1 MDINE
6 RSYTQTFWL
15 TFIRDTFGIINPED
29 YVDFEKRVDI
39 EHAKFIDAYIPSTG
53 TIIEQKS
60 PGKNLD
66 DAFTQA
72 KNYYDWLPFSQR
84 GRYIITCDF
93 DTLHIHDMEEPTK
106 PPEIIPVKDATKD
119 NLSFLLTPGETLP
132 LEVAVSVKAG
142 RLAKSLYD
150 SMLDSLGK
158 VAKEQSYDKDKYTKA
173 RDNINVF
180 CVRLVFLLYAEDSG
194 LFGKKQFQ
202 HYLEAHKDSARSA
215 LRELFT
221 VLNQKPEEREPFL
234 SGELKDFPHVNGGLF
249 RDKVDFPQLSADE
262 LAIILRDMAEGFN
275 WSGISP
281 TIFGAIFEATINDE
295 TRKEGGI
302 HYTST
307 VSIHKLIDP
316 LFLDELNADLSLI
329 LSEPQSDAR
338 TQKLLA
344 FQDRLAAL
352 RFLDP
357 ACGSGNFLTESFIHL
372 RRLEIKLLAAIPE
385 ASKRNVKVSITQ
397 FHGIEAHN
405 FAVNIARTALWI
417 SDHQMWKE
425 TQPITT
431 AQEPPLPL
439 KDYHHIKEGSAMA
452 ELPDEGW
459 MLGGWKIP
467 HDDMLYIMGNPP
479 FIGRAKQTPGQKKE
493 VQDIFG
499 NGEIDYLSCW
509 FAKASEYVQDKRTKA
524 AFVATNSLVQGE
536 QVAYV
541 FKPLRDRWGIKIDFA
556 HQPFVWKNELPDPK
570 KMAHVHVAVVCIST
584 CPPEKRRLYSSD
596 GTCRL
601 VDNINFYL
609 AEGPD
614 EDIAERTSRPICPG
628 APAMT
633 AGNMPADGGNLIING
648 SDYDGFIKRE
658 PRAAKYI
665 KRLVGGNEFINNIP
679 RWCLWLVGA
688 DPDEI
693 RSMPMVYKRVK
704 DCKEFRRKSSQP
716 RLADTPH
723 LFREQ
728 MNPAHYVAFP
738 QVSSEN
744 RYYIPVG
751 WLDDSVI
758 PSSQLRIIPD
768 ATLYDFGVLT
778 SRVHMAWMRRVGG
791 RLKSDYRYSVE
802 MVYNTFPWP
811 GSLVGSGEWSVDRGK
826 RLVPSGK
833 WSVDRGKDK
842 APATN
847 HYELITET
855 ARGILEARAASPGVS
870 FAGLY
875 DDTVMPL
882 ELRRAHERN
891 DAEVLRAYGWDED
904 MSEEDVVRGLFG
916 MYHEI
921 TGK

>member
-6 RSYTQTFWL
+6 KSYTQVFWL
-15 TFIRDTFGIINPED
+15 TLIRDKFGVINPED
-29 YVDFEKRVDI
+29 YIEFEKRVEI
-39 EHAKFIDAYIPSTG
+39 EHVKFIDAYVPSTG

-72 KNYYDWLPFSQR
+72 KNYHDWLPLSQR

-93 DTLHIHDMEEPTK
+93 NTLHIHDMENPTK
-106 PPEIIPVKDATKD
+106 PPEIIPADMASRD

-132 LEVAVSVKAG
+132 LAVAISIKAG
-142 RLAKSLYD
+142 ELAKSLYD
-150 SMLDSLGK
+150 SMLGSLHDVFPK
-158 VAKEQSYDKDKYTKA
+158 SSRKSPEYEKA
-173 RDNINVF
+173 RKNINVF

-194 LFGKKQFQ
+194 LFAKSQF
-202 HYLEAHKDSARSA
+202 HDYLKPRAIMARDA
-215 LRELFT
+215 LAKLFA
-221 VLNQKPEEREPFL
+221 VLNTDIPDRDPFL
-234 SGELKDFPHVNGGLF
+234 GQELKAFPHVNGGLF
-249 RDKVDFPQLSADE
+249 KETVDFPQLSADE
-262 LAIILRDMAEGFN
+262 LHIIIHDMAEGFN

-281 TIFGAIFEATINDE
+281 AIFGAIFEATLNDE

-307 VSIHKLIDP
+307 ASIHKLIDP
-316 LFLDELNADLSLI
+316 LFLDELNETLAEI
-329 LSEPQSDAR
+329 LAEPQSDAR
-338 TQKLLA
+338 TLKLLA
-344 FQDRLAAL
+344 FQEKLAAL

-357 ACGSGNFLTESFIHL
+357 ACESGNFLTESFISL
-372 RRLEIKLLAAIPE
+372 RRIENRLLAAIPE
-385 ASKRNVKVSITQ
+385 GKRPSAKTAITQ
-397 FHGIEAHN
+397 FHGIELHD

-425 TQPITT
+425 TQPITN
-431 AQEPPLPL
+431 AEKPPLPL
-439 KDYHHIKEGSAMA
+439 KDYDYIKEGSAMD
-452 ELPDEGW
+452 ELPNEGW
-459 MLGGWKIP
+459 KLGGWKIP
-467 HDDMLYIMGNPP
+467 HEDMLYIMGNPP
-479 FIGRAKQTPGQKKE
+479 FIGRAKQTSRQKEE
-493 VQDIFG
+493 VREIFG

-556 HQPFVWKNELPDPK
+556 HQPFVWKNELPDPT

-584 CPPEKRRLYSSD
+584 CPPAKRRLYSSD

-633 AGNMPADGGNLIING
+633 AGNMPADKGNLIINAE
-648 SDYDGFIKRE
+648 DYADFIRRE
-658 PRAAKYI
+658 PRAARYI
-665 KRLVGGNEFINNIP
+665 KRFMMGYEFINNIP
-679 RWCLWLVGA
+679 RYCLWLVGA
-688 DPDEI
+688 TSQEI
-693 RSMPMVYKRVK
+693 RDMPLVYKRVK
-704 DCKEFRRKSSQP
+704 ACREIRLKSSQK

-728 MNPAHYVAFP
+728 MNPAHYVAVP
-738 QVSSEN
+738 EVSSEN
-744 RYYIPVG
+744 RYYVPLG

-758 PSSQLRIIPD
+758 PGKGLRIIPD

-791 RLKSDYRYSVE
+791 RLGMSYRYSVE

-811 GSLVGSGEWSVDRGK
+811 EPGVKGR
-826 RLVPSGK
+826 
-833 WSVDRGKDK
+833 
-842 APATN
+842 
-847 HYELITET
+847 
-855 ARGILEARAASPGVS
+855 ARIEGAAQGILDARAESEGCS
-870 FAGLY
+870 FAAMY
-875 DDTVMPL
+875 DDTVMPV

-891 DAEVLRAYGWDED
+891 DEAVCRAYGWPGDIG
-904 MSEEDVVRGLFG
+904 EEEIVRGLFG